1 MLKIKPY
8 YGVIVKRVVIYYHA
22 YMKNNG
28 LVSVIIT
35 TKNEEDVINKILESI
50 VKQSYNNIEIILVDN
65 NSTDK
70 TITIA
75 KSFSKVKIF
84 QYGPERSSQR
94 NYGAKQAK
102 GKYLIFLDADMKLS
116 PDVIKECVRA
126 AKASDKIGSV
136 VIPEQSVAYTF
147 WEKVK
152 GFERSFY
159 NEKGDSI
166 TDAARFFKR
175 GVFDKASGYDETITG
190 PEDWDL
196 PETIRELGYK
206 DGRISE
212 KIFHRERATSLF
224 VLFKKKFYY
233 GLHAHKYL
241 QKHKISIISP
251 KTVYFLR
258 PLFYKSWRRL
268 LAHPL
273 LASGM
278 IVMLFTQTAGGGL
291 GYLIGR
297 IRSIR
302 L

>member
-1 MLKIKPY
+1 
-8 YGVIVKRVVIYYHA
+8 
-22 YMKNNG
+22 MKNKG

-35 TKNEEDVINKILESI
+35 CKNEDDVIKKILNSI
-50 VKQSYNNIEIILVDN
+50 QKQTYKNIEVILVDN
-65 NSTDK
+65 HSTDNTLK
-70 TITIA
+70 IA
-75 KSFSKVKIF
+75 KGFKKVKIY
-84 QYGPERSSQR
+84 QWGPERSAQR
-94 NYGAKQAK
+94 NYGAKVSV
-102 GKYLIFLDADMKLS
+102 GEYLLFLDADMKLS
-116 PDVIKECVRA
+116 PDVVEECVKV
-126 AKASDKIGSV
+126 AKSSKKIGSV
-136 VIPEQSVAYTF
+136 VIPEQSVAFTF

-152 GFERSFY
+152 AFERSFY

-175 GVFDKASGYDETITG
+175 GVFEKAGGYDETITG

-212 KIFHRERATSLF
+212 KIYHRERATSLL

-241 QKHKISIISP
+241 EKHNIPIVSP
-251 KTVYFLR
+251 QTVYFLR

-268 LAHPL
+268 ISDPL
-273 LASGM
+273 LAMGM
-278 IVMLFTQTAGGGL
+278 IVMLLTQTAGGGL

-302 L
+302 F

>member
-1 MLKIKPY
+1 
-8 YGVIVKRVVIYYHA
+8 
-22 YMKNNG
+22 MKKKD

-35 TKNEEDVINKILESI
+35 SKNEVDVIGKLLKSIIKQTYKKLE
-50 VKQSYNNIEIILVDN
+50 VILVDN
-65 NSTDK
+65 HSTDNTLK
-70 TITIA
+70 IA
-75 KSFSKVKIF
+75 KSFKKVKIY
-84 QYGPERSSQR
+84 QWGPERSAQR
-94 NYGAKQAK
+94 NYGAKVSS
-102 GKYLIFLDADMKLS
+102 GEYLLFLDADMKLL
-116 PDVIKECVRA
+116 PNVIKECVVVAKSRA
-126 AKASDKIGSV
+126 KIGSV
-136 VIPEQSVAYTF
+136 IIPEQSVAYSF

-175 GVFDKASGYDETITG
+175 QVFEKAGGYDETITG

-212 KIFHRERATSLF
+212 KIYHRERVASLP

-241 QKHKISIISP
+241 EKHNIPIVSP

-268 LAHPL
+268 LTHPL
-273 LASGM
+273 LALGM
-278 IVMLFTQTAGGGL
+278 IVMLLTQTAGGGL
-291 GYLIGR
+291 GYLLGR
-297 IRSIR
+297 IKRF
-302 L
+302 

>member
-1 MLKIKPY
+1 
-8 YGVIVKRVVIYYHA
+8 
-22 YMKNNG
+22 MKKKD

-35 TKNEEDVINKILESI
+35 SKNEDDVIKKILNSI
-50 VKQSYNNIEIILVDN
+50 QKQTYNNIEVILVDN
-65 NSTDK
+65 HSTDK
-70 TITIA
+70 TIKIA
-75 KSFSKVKIF
+75 KGFKKVKIY
-84 QYGPERSSQR
+84 QQGPERSAQR
-94 NYGAKQAK
+94 NYGARVSNGQ
-102 GKYLIFLDADMKLS
+102 YLLFLDADMSLS
-116 PDVIKECVRA
+116 PNVVKECVAA
-126 AKASDKIGSV
+126 AKSGAKIGSV
-136 VIPEQSVAYTF
+136 IIPEQSVARSF

-175 GVFDKASGYDETITG
+175 KVFEKAGGYDETITG

-212 KIFHRERATSLF
+212 KIYHRERATSLLT
-224 VLFKKKFYY
+224 LFKKKFYY

-241 QKHKISIISP
+241 EKHNIPIVSP

-258 PLFYKSWRRL
+258 PLFYRSWRRL
-268 LAHPL
+268 VFHPSLAF
-273 LASGM
+273 GM
-278 IVMLFTQTAGGGL
+278 VVMLITQTAGGGL

-297 IRSIR
+297 ARR
-302 L
+302 C